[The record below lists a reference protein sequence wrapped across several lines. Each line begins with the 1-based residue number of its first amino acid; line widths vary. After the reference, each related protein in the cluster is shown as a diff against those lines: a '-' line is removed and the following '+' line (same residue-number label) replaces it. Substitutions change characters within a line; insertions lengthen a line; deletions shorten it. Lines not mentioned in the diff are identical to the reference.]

1 LPFFFLYIIRKGLI
15 ESISTW
21 WRRNYNMKYLKSYK
35 QPTDIS
41 ALLGRHKKSWWDGR
55 VCQVF
60 RSHLGHDKRKVLT
73 NEFKVKSTCHPNSA
87 SLNYLANGSKAAR
100 NVVMI
105 IISTIKEKIPE
116 KKKRKSPDTRVP
128 SLLVYT
134 TKALCVY
141 WIILITRPVARS
153 LDVVT
158 ASFSLLFGHRP
169 SSPKRK
175 EKYQRPSIHF
185 DRRQNWARI
194 ISPKSQ
200 TNARAPNKQKF
211 NIYSS

>member
-1 LPFFFLYIIRKGLI
+1 MKLTGTHLWPLRRALGRSPVYIAGPPPPPTRKQKDPLLPFFFFLYIIRKGLI

-73 NEFKVKSTCHPNSA
+73 NEFKVKSTCHPNSV

-116 KKKRKSPDTRVP
+116 KKKGKVQTHECR
-128 SLLVYT
+128 
-134 TKALCVY
+134 
-141 WIILITRPVARS
+141 
-153 LDVVT
+153 
-158 ASFSLLFGHRP
+158 AS
-169 SSPKRK
+169 
-175 EKYQRPSIHF
+175 
-185 DRRQNWARI
+185 
-194 ISPKSQ
+194 
-200 TNARAPNKQKF
+200 
-211 NIYSS
+211 

>member
-1 LPFFFLYIIRKGLI
+1 
-15 ESISTW
+15 
-21 WRRNYNMKYLKSYK
+21 MKYLKSYK

-116 KKKRKSPDTRVP
+116 KRKKKSRHTSAEPPSLHNKSLVCLLNNPHYAASCTFTWRGHGLVFSPFWPSSIKSKEKRKIP
-128 SLLVYT
+128 
-134 TKALCVY
+134 A
-141 WIILITRPVARS
+141 A
-153 LDVVT
+153 
-158 ASFSLLFGHRP
+158 
-169 SSPKRK
+169 
-175 EKYQRPSIHF
+175 
-185 DRRQNWARI
+185 
-194 ISPKSQ
+194 
-200 TNARAPNKQKF
+200 
-211 NIYSS
+211 IYSLWSSSKLGAHH